1 MVGYPEYADG
11 HIYNSA
17 LLLRG
22 GRTLAHHRKAVLP
35 NYKVFDEK
43 RYFTPGTQ
51 ATVVE
56 FDGWRLGLLICEDVW
71 EPEPVRLAAALGAE
85 VLLVINASPYEIHK
99 QREREQVLGDRIR
112 EVQLP
117 AAYVNL
123 LGGQDEL
130 VFDGNSFAMDAQARV
145 VMRADAFK
153 DGLYSVDFERR
164 GAHVVPVAG
173 SVAPELSDEESVYR
187 ALVLGVRDYV
197 TKHGFPGAVM
207 GLSGGV
213 DSALTLAI
221 AVDALGPERVH
232 AVMMPSRY
240 TSAMSRED
248 ATAQAQALGV
258 TLSSISIEDMFAAT
272 LAALAKEF
280 AGRKPDATEENIQAR
295 CRGVLLMAIS
305 NKTGRM
311 LLTTGNKSEM
321 AVGYA
326 TLYGDM
332 AGGFAPIKDCSKM
345 LVYRLAHYR
354 NTLSA
359 AIPERVIEREPTAE
373 LRPRRTPIRCRR
385 TKCSIRSSK
394 PSSRMTCR
402 WRRSA
407 SAVTTAPWSR
417 ACSTWSSGPNT
428 SGGRRR
434 PVYASAGVPSDATG
448 AIRSPTAIGASQ
460 RRGGWKAR
468 LSSAP
473 ELPPVL
479 ALGGPGLVGRRVIG
493 LVDALD
499 VRRQVGVAQQA
510 VALQHD
516 RERLL
521 LGRCA
526 VVLFDHAFGAARSRD
541 VGTAPHVV
549 ARDIDL
555 VLGQP
560 VAQVGHAMQR
570 IERVVAVRIL
580 RDHGAEGIDRLQQV
594 GRRPLRHVDAEE
606 ALDRVRGALE
616 VDQALHVPGVVHARV
631 GRVLAQE
638 LVGRVDRGFLLA
650 LAVIAVNEIEPRLA
664 RLVGEREA

>member
-1 MVGYPEYADG
+1 VARTDRLRIALAQSNLLVGDVRGNLERVIADARRARDALGADLVLFPELTLSGYPPEDLLFHRGLRLQIERALAELTAAVPEIGVMVGYPEYADG

-373 LRPRRTPIRCRR
+373 LRPDQKDTD
-385 TKCSIRSSK
+385 S
-394 PSSRMTCR
+394 
-402 WRRSA
+402 
-407 SAVTTAPWSR
+407 
-417 ACSTWSSGPNT
+417 
-428 SGGRRR
+428 
-434 PVYASAGVPSDATG
+434 
-448 AIRSPTAIGASQ
+448 
-460 RRGGWKAR
+460 
-468 LSSAP
+468 
-473 ELPPVL
+473 LPPYQVL
-479 ALGGPGLVGRRVIG
+479 DPILEAFIEDDLSVEEICERGY
-493 LVDALD
+493 
-499 VRRQVGVAQQA
+499 
-510 VALQHD
+510 D
-516 RERLL
+516 R
-521 LGRCA
+521 A
-526 VVLFDHAFGAARSRD
+526 
-541 VGTAPHVV
+541 VV
-549 ARDIDL
+549 AR
-555 VLGQP
+555 VLDM
-560 VAQVGHAMQR
+560 VKR
-570 IERVVAVRIL
+570 
-580 RDHGAEGIDRLQQV
+580 AEYK
-594 GRRPLRHVDAEE
+594 RR
-606 ALDRVRGALE
+606 
-616 VDQALHVPGVVHARV
+616 QAPPGVRV
-631 GRVLAQE
+631 SRRAFGRDWRYPITN
-638 LVGRVDRGFLLA
+638 GYRR
-650 LAVIAVNEIEPRLA
+650 
-664 RLVGEREA
+664 